1 MMGRTIFQ
9 VVKFELARSMTFG
22 RVSIWVLLLL
32 FPMLLVGT
40 LRLSGADTSEV
51 EQWGIM
57 LYFLVPEVMCLLAL
71 LLWAT
76 PVVSTEIEGQTW
88 GYLAMRPT
96 GRCEVILGKYL
107 TAVVWT
113 LSAAL
118 VSSTGC
124 VLMMGTAG
132 GFWLWLVMCVLCTI
146 SVLAHASL
154 YLLIGVWFYR
164 RTIVTAVFYTGA
176 VEYGLS
182 FVPAVANK
190 LTINFRLRGLLANWM
205 DWEEARSN
213 AENVFGSASSGTHL
227 SALLVL
233 TLILLSL
240 ALLKVATSE
249 FPTQQEG

>member
-1 MMGRTIFQ
+1 MFSIILS
-9 VVKFELARSMTFG
+9 VVKFELARSLTPG
-22 RVSIWVLLLL
+22 RLAIW
-32 FPMLLVGT
+32 FLLVGFPIVLIGM
-40 LRLSGADTSEV
+40 LRLNGIGQGASEF
-51 EQWGIM
+51 WGIR
-57 LYFLVPEVMCLLAL
+57 LYFLCPEVLCLLAL

-88 GYLAMRPT
+88 GYLAMRPS
-96 GRCEVILGKYL
+96 GRCEVILGKSL